1 MTSQHRRNVRLQ
13 ALLGLT
19 LCAAGCATQ
28 AQTTSDDE
36 PSASTQL
43 WGNLILGFSSGEP
56 WYFETD
62 IEPKVL
68 VSGGEP
74 WRNLDVTQSFEY
86 YPNRYFDLI
95 GEVVGGYTQQSD
107 DVDTAELTER
117 VGVRVNLLYH
127 LREYFERSTRGLGRV
142 GLAVLIR
149 LEHRTFWYSG
159 DAGSDDDWR
168 ARLRFESKAGLNHPD
183 MSQDGTLYGLFD
195 VEYYWPL
202 SDGLDERYISKVRA
216 RAGLGYRISRA
227 YRVELLYMREW
238 TRDSAEGQKRPDA
251 NIFDVRFK
259 RYF

>member
-28 AQTTSDDE
+28 AQTISDDE
-36 PSASTQL
+36 SSASTQL
-43 WGNLILGFSSGEP
+43 WGNLILGFGSGKP

-68 VSGGEP
+68 VSDGQP
-74 WRNLDVTQSFEY
+74 WRNLDVTQSFEH

-95 GEVVGGYTQQSD
+95 GEVVGGYTHQSD
-107 DVDTAELTER
+107 DVDTVELTER
-117 VGVRVNLLYH
+117 VGVRVNLL
-127 LREYFERSTRGLGRV
+127 
-142 GLAVLIR
+142 
-149 LEHRTFWYSG
+149 
-159 DAGSDDDWR
+159 
-168 ARLRFESKAGLNHPD
+168 NH
-183 MSQDGTLYGLFD
+183 
-195 VEYYWPL
+195 
-202 SDGLDERYISKVRA
+202 

-238 TRDSAEGQKRPDA
+238 TRDAAEGQKRPDS